1 MKHDSS
7 QANEFKIEN
16 GNKSCAAEAW
26 EKNNWQKISL
36 QKNYVCENIKFK
48 VKFSQNKAINHY
60 VGYCMTHSSRYRRW
74 PSSAT
79 IATRLLSFSQNT

>member
-26 EKNNWQKISL
+26 GKINWQIISL
-36 QKNYVCENIKFK
+36 QKNYVCENIKF
-48 VKFSQNKAINHY
+48 
-60 VGYCMTHSSRYRRW
+60 
-74 PSSAT
+74 
-79 IATRLLSFSQNT
+79 